1 MLFLGT
7 YTYARWTG
15 YWNTDLPS
23 RVYFELIPHA
33 DSSLR
38 RQRKTKMLKIDEK
51 NKTEADTREAMLQ
64 RALLAYILAD
74 GCETKNDAGGAK
86 VPKLLNVEYLI

>member
-1 MLFLGT
+1 
-7 YTYARWTG
+7 
-15 YWNTDLPS
+15 
-23 RVYFELIPHA
+23 
-33 DSSLR
+33 
-38 RQRKTKMLKIDEK
+38 MLKIDEK

>member
-51 NKTEADTREAMLQ
+51 NKQTRSGHA
-64 RALLAYILAD
+64 RSDATACLAGLYPRRWL
-74 GCETKNDAGGAK
+74 
-86 VPKLLNVEYLI
+86 